1 MDCDFR
7 IIDMEN
13 GAIIAKTEKL
23 GLCIKTDIYTQNAI
37 WSNFKELRPIL
48 QVFVSREKKHSCF
61 TQKVFRAKKC
71 IHWFWEKFPIL
82 ILEERLRT
90 GILLGFLIG

>member
-1 MDCDFR
+1 MECDFR

-48 QVFVSREKKHSCF
+48 QVFVSREKKNAFVFHAKSVSREKMHSL
-61 TQKVFRAKKC
+61 V
-71 IHWFWEKFPIL
+71 
-82 ILEERLRT
+82 
-90 GILLGFLIG
+90 LGEISYFDP